1 MTLLVFFCKLAVY
14 IGVCTFS
21 FCAARTPGRFPIP
34 SSIHAFSCRRKRSSI
49 FQGIVSLYPF
59 FLVNILFTYAMYF
72 FFLCGQKEKYQ
83 KERSRRPELPLPC
96 QPKGLL
102 NGCKLDGAVERCER
116 SHIATASTTVF
127 YVSPSSVMLTQRSL
141 P

>member
-1 MTLLVFFCKLAVY
+1 MYFFFLCGQLSKDE
-14 IGVCTFS
+14 
-21 FCAARTPGRFPIP
+21 
-34 SSIHAFSCRRKRSSI
+34 
-49 FQGIVSLYPF
+49 SLYTRIFILFRAAEKEVPYSKGLYSF

-72 FFLCGQKEKYQ
+72 FFLRGQKEKYQ

-96 QPKGLL
+96 QSKSLL

-116 SHIATASTTVF
+116 SHIAAASTTVF
-127 YVSPSSVMLTQRSL
+127 NVSPSSVMLTQRSL